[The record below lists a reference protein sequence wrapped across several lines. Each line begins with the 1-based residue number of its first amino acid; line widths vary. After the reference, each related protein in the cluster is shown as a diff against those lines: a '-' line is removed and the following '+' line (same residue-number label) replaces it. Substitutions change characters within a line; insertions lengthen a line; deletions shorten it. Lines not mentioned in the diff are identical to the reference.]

1 MDIVKHTE
9 VFDEEALA
17 QEFEESESVPQL
29 GSTTRQEP
37 PDFNP
42 ARFSELVCQTL
53 DHSDFRALLS
63 STDPLLTVSST

>member
-29 GSTTRQEP
+29 G
-37 PDFNP
+37 
-42 ARFSELVCQTL
+42 
-53 DHSDFRALLS
+53 
-63 STDPLLTVSST
+63 